1 MSQRIKPAITAPE
14 TYKAVRNLEAYVR
27 EAGIDAKLLH
37 LLKVRA
43 SQLNKC
49 AFCIDMHVK
58 EALDDGED
66 PQRLY
71 LLPAWQES
79 PLYSER
85 ERALLAWTEA
95 LTLLPEKG
103 APDELYAALRQ
114 HFAEAE
120 IVNLTVAIGMIN
132 LWNRWSV
139 AFGSPHPI
147 GMEKRVG

>member
-1 MSQRIKPAITAPE
+1 MAPRIKPLTAAPE
-14 TYKAVRNLEAYVR
+14 TYKAVRTLESYVR
-27 EAGIDAKLLH
+27 NAGIEAKLLH

-49 AFCIDMHVK
+49 AYCIDMHVK

-66 PQRLY
+66 AQRLY

-85 ERALLAWTEA
+85 ERAVLAWTEA
-95 LTLLPEKG
+95 LTLLPEQG
-103 APDELYAALRQ
+103 APDDAYEALRG
-114 HFAEAE
+114 HFSETE
-120 IVNLTVAIGMIN
+120 IVNLTAAVGMIN

-139 AFGSPHPI
+139 AFRSAHPI

>member
-27 EAGIDAKLLH
+27 KAGLDAKLLH

-103 APDELYAALRQ
+103 APDEAYEALRK